1 MKVGSTTLLEFAP
14 TPPATAS
21 PSFRGI
27 EAEAL
32 FTEAR
37 RRRRRRR
44 WLFAAIVAAVSLVVV
59 AVFGGR
65 ALYGH
70 NPAGANTPPP
80 VSGAHPGHV
89 RLFVEVSAAM
99 EPTLHPGDRISV
111 VTRYVVLHRG
121 DVVVFSPP
129 AGAFRGSPVGPL
141 IKRIIGLQGETISS
155 SGDTVFVNDEP
166 LLEPYLSP
174 GQPLVAPI
182 VTQVIPAGHYFVLGD
197 NRADSADS
205 RFFGPISAR
214 SVIGL
219 ATTIVS
225 PPSRF
230 GPISDRSS

>member
-1 MKVGSTTLLEFAP
+1 MKVGSTTFLEFAP
-14 TPPATAS
+14 TPVATAG

-44 WLFAAIVAAVSLVVV
+44 WLFAAIVAAGALVVV

-70 NPAGANTPPP
+70 SPAGANVRPP
-80 VSGAHPGHV
+80 VSGASSGHV

-111 VTRYVVLHRG
+111 VTRFAILHRG
-121 DVVVFSPP
+121 DVVVFNPP
-129 AGAFRGSPVGPL
+129 AGAFRGPPVGPL
-141 IKRIIGLQGETISS
+141 IKRIVGLPGETISS
-155 SGDTVFVNDEP
+155 SGDTVFINDKP
-166 LLEPYLSP
+166 LSEPYLSP
-174 GQPLVAPI
+174 GQPLGTPI
-182 VTQVIPAGHYFVLGD
+182 VTQRIPAGHYFVLGD

-205 RFFGPISAR
+205 RFFGAISAR

-225 PPSRF
+225 PPSRA
-230 GPISDRSS
+230 GPISA